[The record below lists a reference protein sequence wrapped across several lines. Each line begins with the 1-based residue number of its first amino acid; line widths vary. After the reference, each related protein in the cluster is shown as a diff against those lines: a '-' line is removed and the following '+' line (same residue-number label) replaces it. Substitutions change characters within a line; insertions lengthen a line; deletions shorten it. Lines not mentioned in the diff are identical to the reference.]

1 MCYCVV
7 KDIGLFMKKL
17 LQNKDVKN
25 FAISSLFFLSAGIVM
40 SISNSFDR
48 EYIAKLEQDKSVKQ
62 AIAEAEQDGD
72 VEEKEGVAMNKR

>member
-1 MCYCVV
+1 
-7 KDIGLFMKKL
+7 MKKL